1 MAGNTLGNE
10 IMAGIDKRIGA
21 NMNRVLV
28 GCLVAN
34 MDCAVVCG
42 ALLRFY
48 PKNSGF
54 TITTAI
60 SAHYFPGGVLLSAAL
75 LCFLDLTIGVYLAW
89 WLLNLRT
96 S

>member
-1 MAGNTLGNE
+1 
-10 IMAGIDKRIGA
+10 MAGIDKRIGG

-34 MDCAVVCG
+34 MACAVVCG
-42 ALLRFY
+42 ALLLFY

-54 TITTAI
+54 TITTAT
-60 SAHYFPGGVLLSAAL
+60 STHYFPGGVLLSAAL

-96 S
+96 R